1 MNTQQLFKS
10 LNSAS
15 LRVKLRPDQKL
26 EVVGDLSKLTE
37 DMKIALRE
45 NRQVFIGL
53 LEPTTSNDI
62 SVQSVRLGSEDFVFS
77 NWEPGEQLRSPIA
90 IDTETEWSDGN
101 DVRRLALVSV
111 SDGAKH
117 RLLKPE
123 QLQIFIDQHSDAH
136 FIAQNAAFDFEV
148 IRKALRDPIAWV
160 DVADQGRLH
169 DTMILDALI
178 RLARDDSSPYSRDL
192 GTLAQSY
199 LEVVVDKDDPFRRRY
214 SELIGRPWDEV
225 DPGFFSYAIKDAIVT
240 RKLWDVLSAI
250 ASKLIKPF
258 AAELLPEAKRRFGL
272 LTESLQVRGA
282 IALGQIERNGI
293 SLDREQVETTK
304 AKLSDEVASTI
315 RKLENLPEVCGLF
328 KRSKTGELI
337 LTASRK
343 PSVNKLRLG
352 EILDDVAVNLQIADV
367 PRTEK
372 TKEISHAMK
381 YWSQHS
387 EHSPFLSLWVQLE
400 EASKLCQ
407 FFKGLTTTRIHPRYS
422 TLVRTGR
429 TSCSKPNIQQLP
441 RAGGFREMIVPS
453 PGYVFLG
460 IDYAAI
466 ELRTLA
472 AICEKRYGRSQL
484 ADVIRQ
490 GIDPHS
496 FTASM
501 FEGVSLEKFSMLP
514 AKKQL
519 RQQAKALNFGI
530 PGGLGAKSLVD
541 YAAATYNVMLTIE
554 QASSFRDRL
563 IQEVYPEL
571 TNYLKED
578 AVASLA
584 RNLETSA
591 YRVRA
596 HFDTDAVLGA
606 AKRIVAG
613 KNKASGDVY
622 GKGFVDRIW
631 NSLGELNQCPKLA
644 NRIASR
650 ATGELLSKDLF
661 NSPVATITG
670 RLRGKVGYTQSRN
683 TPFQGLAAD
692 GAKIALW
699 DLYRAGY
706 RSVAFVHDEV
716 LIELPINADH
726 TAEAARIDRILCDAM
741 QKLTGS
747 VPIACEYAL
756 SDRWYKEAEAVV
768 DEDGRLQRWEP
779 EQ

>member
-1 MNTQQLFKS
+1 MNTQQLFES
-10 LNSAS
+10 LSSGS
-15 LRVKLRPDQKL
+15 LRLKLLPDKRL
-26 EVVGDLSKLTE
+26 EVVGDLSSLTE
-37 DMKIALRE
+37 EMKTALRE
-45 NRQVFIGL
+45 NRHIFVKL
-53 LEPTTSNDI
+53 LTPEEVN
-62 SVQSVRLGSEDFVFS
+62 VCAKQSVRLGNEDFDFS
-77 NWEPGEQLRSPIA
+77 IWQSGEKLLSPIA
-90 IDTETEWSDGN
+90 IDAETELIEGF
-101 DVRRLALVSV
+101 DVPRLALVSV
-111 SDGAKH
+111 SDGTKH

-123 QLQIFIDQHSDAH
+123 QLQAFIDQHSHAH
-136 FIAQNAAFDFEV
+136 FIAHNAAFDFEV
-148 IRKALRDPIAWV
+148 VRKALRDPIAWV

-178 RLARDDSSPYSRDL
+178 RLARDDISPHSRDL

-199 LEVVVDKDDPFRRRY
+199 LGVVVDKADPFRRRY
-214 SELIGRPWDEV
+214 SELIGCDWDRI

-240 RKLWDVLSAI
+240 RKLWAVLSAT
-250 ASKLIKPF
+250 ATELSKPF
-258 AAELLPEAKRRFGL
+258 AAELLPKATRRFGL

-282 IALGQIERNGI
+282 IALGQIQRNGI
-293 SLDREQVETTK
+293 SLDQEQVESTK
-304 AKLSDEVASTI
+304 AKLLAEVASTI
-315 RKLENLPEVCGLF
+315 GELERLPEVCGLF
-328 KRSKTGELI
+328 KRSKTGDLI
-337 LTASRK
+337 LTASLK

-352 EILDDVAVNLQIADV
+352 EILDDVAVNLKIADV

-372 TKEISHAMK
+372 KQENSHSMK

-400 EASKLCQ
+400 EAAKLCQ
-407 FFKGLTTTRIHPRYS
+407 FFTGLKTIRINPSYS

-441 RAGGFREMIVPS
+441 RAGGFREMVVPS
-453 PGYVFLG
+453 PGHVFLG

-472 AICEKRYGRSQL
+472 AICEKRYGHSKL

-501 FEGVSLEKFSMLP
+501 FAGISPEEFSKLP
-514 AKKQL
+514 TRKQL

-541 YAAATYNVMLTIE
+541 YAAATYDVMLTIE

-563 IQEVYPEL
+563 IKEVYPEL
-571 TNYLKED
+571 TNYLTED

-584 RNLETSA
+584 HNLETSA
-591 YRVRA
+591 NRVRA

-613 KNKASGDVY
+613 KDKATGDAY

-631 NSLGELNQCPKLA
+631 NSLGELNQRQKLV

-650 ATGELLSKDLF
+650 ETGEQLSKELF

-670 RLRGKVGYTQSRN
+670 RIRNKVGFSQSRN

-692 GAKIALW
+692 GAKLALW

-716 LIELPINADH
+716 LIELPIDSDH
-726 TAEAARIDRILCDAM
+726 TTEAVRIDRILCNAM
-741 QKLTGS
+741 KGLTGS

-756 SDRWYKEAEAVV
+756 SDRWYKEAAAVF
-768 DEDGRLQRWEP
+768 DENGRLQRWEP

>member
-15 LRVKLRPDQKL
+15 LRIKLRPDRKL

-37 DMKIALRE
+37 EMRIALQE
-45 NRQVFIGL
+45 NRQVFLGL

-62 SVQSVRLGSEDFVFS
+62 SKQSVRLGSEDFSFS
-77 NWEPGEQLRSPIA
+77 NWEPGEQLQSPLA
-90 IDTETEWSDGN
+90 IDTETEQIDGF
-101 DVRRLALVSV
+101 DVPSLALVSV
-111 SDGAKH
+111 SDGTKH

-123 QLQIFIDQHSDAH
+123 QLQAFIDQHSDAH
-136 FIAQNAAFDFEV
+136 FIAHNAAFDFEV
-148 IRKALRDPIAWV
+148 VRKALSDSIAWV

-178 RLARDDSSPYSRDL
+178 RLGRDDSNPHSRDL

-214 SELIGRPWDEV
+214 SELIGCDWDRV

-258 AAELLPEAKRRFGL
+258 AGELLPEAKRRFGL

-293 SLDREQVETTK
+293 SLDREQVESTRTK
-304 AKLSDEVASTI
+304 LAAEVSSTI
-315 RKLENLPEVCGLF
+315 GKLEDLPEVCGLF
-328 KRSKTGELI
+328 KRSKTGALI
-337 LTASRK
+337 LTASLK
-343 PSVNKLRLG
+343 PSINKLRLG
-352 EILDDVAVNLQIADV
+352 EILDAVAVNLQIADV

-372 TKEISHAMK
+372 TKEISHSMK

-400 EASKLCQ
+400 EAAKLCQ

-453 PGYVFLG
+453 PGHVFLG

-472 AICEKRYGRSQL
+472 AICEKRYGHSQL

-501 FEGVSLEKFSMLP
+501 FEGVSLEEFAQLP
-514 AKKQL
+514 TKKQL

-530 PGGLGAKSLVD
+530 PGGLLPPSLVA
-541 YAAATYNVMLTIE
+541 YASTAYGVTLTLE
-554 QASSFRDRL
+554 QAESFRDRL

-571 TNYLKED
+571 TNYLNED
-578 AVASLA
+578 MVALRWCRFHGQVSL
-584 RNLETSA
+584 L
-591 YRVRA
+591 V
-596 HFDTDAVLGA
+596 
-606 AKRIVAG
+606 
-613 KNKASGDVY
+613 
-622 GKGFVDRIW
+622 
-631 NSLGELNQCPKLA
+631 
-644 NRIASR
+644 
-650 ATGELLSKDLF
+650 
-661 NSPVATITG
+661 
-670 RLRGKVGYTQSRN
+670 LRG
-683 TPFQGLAAD
+683 
-692 GAKIALW
+692 
-699 DLYRAGY
+699 
-706 RSVAFVHDEV
+706 
-716 LIELPINADH
+716 LI
-726 TAEAARIDRILCDAM
+726 CF
-741 QKLTGS
+741 KL
-747 VPIACEYAL
+747 IW
-756 SDRWYKEAEAVV
+756 R
-768 DEDGRLQRWEP
+768 
-779 EQ
+779 